1 MCGKS
6 ECASFH
12 DPGTLDAFNS
22 AEAEGQP
29 ASATYYRARIL
40 VELDAGKTDSWRV
53 LYNPARN
60 VVRTTDETGAL
71 V

>member
-29 ASATYYRARIL
+29 ASATYHRARIP
-40 VELDAGKTDSWRV
+40 VELGV
-53 LYNPARN
+53 
-60 VVRTTDETGAL
+60 
-71 V
+71 